1 MSDHGTPA
9 AVAGNSAGMRA
20 CWAREAEGAWTPRS
34 EPWRQSL
41 WATGSQLSRQY
52 PALAGPD
59 DAAVHLTRANGS
71 CLLNRSP
78 QCWRSAERYRWLPA
92 QASRM
97 RADGLHRA
105 QFCEI
110 TAQRT
115 IRSVLLVGDSITW
128 GMGQSLLGLLGVAAG
143 ATDLS
148 AGFQKHARASV
159 PCGRNRSVAV
169 EVTEVT
175 LPGSCG
181 GEGGRGRKEVATLAA
196 KIVSAN
202 LAVVNFGSHYGAER
216 AARRGQNG
224 TSPFQVFV
232 DDVLCLASELRRA
245 KVALPSEASRNI
257 LVWRSTPMGHPG
269 CWSVGK
275 GCRFGSQGRLRCE
288 RYEAPLDGGA
298 ELEGGQEG
306 GHRHWAACAECSGS
320 FNWPMFP
327 GFDRVARDVLGA
339 IGARFLDVSTMSAG
353 RPDGHTAM
361 KHRMGLLPPDCL
373 HYTIPG
379 VPDWWNALLF
389 GAILECG

>member
-1 MSDHGTPA
+1 M
-9 AVAGNSAGMRA
+9 
-20 CWAREAEGAWTPRS
+20 PRS
-34 EPWRQSL
+34 EPWRMGL
-41 WATGSQLSRQY
+41 WATGTELSKQY
-52 PALAGPD
+52 QALAGPD
-59 DAAVHLTRANGS
+59 DAAVRLLRGNGS
-71 CLLNRSP
+71 CLLDQSP
-78 QCWRSAERYRWLPA
+78 QCWRSAERYRWRPA

-97 RADGLHRA
+97 RADSLHRA

-110 TAQRT
+110 AAQRA

-143 ATDLS
+143 ATDLR
-148 AGFQKHARASV
+148 AGFQRHARASV
-159 PCGRNRSVAV
+159 PCGRSRSVEV

-181 GEGGRGRKEVATLAA
+181 GEGSRGRGEVAALAA
-196 KIVSAN
+196 KIVSATV
-202 LAVVNFGSHYGAER
+202 AVVNFGSHYGAEA
-216 AARRGQNG
+216 AARRRQNR

-232 DDVLCLASELRRA
+232 DDVLCLASELRKARL
-245 KVALPSEASRNI
+245 ALPLEASRNI

-269 CWSVGK
+269 CWEIGK
-275 GCRFGSQGRLRCE
+275 GCRFGSLGRLHCE
-288 RYEAPLDGGA
+288 QYGALDGA
-298 ELEGGQEG
+298 MVAG
-306 GHRHWAACAECSGS
+306 GHRHWVACTECGGS

-339 IGARFLDVSTMSAG
+339 IGARFLDVSTMSAA

-361 KHRMGLLPPDCL
+361 KHGMGALPPDCL